1 MAYPMDWMI
10 AERERH
16 KTAQWSSSKPARL
29 TGMALPRRLQ
39 LDLAGAVGL
48 MMLPWAVRAQQPVA
62 SVPTSGVSLKGAM
75 TVADG
80 RATLANNGEV
90 TAGDKA
96 ATVTLQRG
104 GTMLLC
110 ASTAVQI
117 AKDSTRAAPGDAGLL
132 FSLNRGAFETS
143 YTPGAYSDVILT
155 PDLRLLVSGP
165 GQANVKVR
173 VNGQGD
179 TCVDNPGEHAPYVIA
194 SSLADGGA
202 YRVRP
207 GQRVLFVGGSLQ
219 QVVDNEQEPCGCPPV
234 VPVAMAGNDKSGG
247 PSSTAADTAF
257 PTAVSE
263 GLQAP
268 PTLAGSPPVVLPG
281 EAHAQVSAT
290 LSSATPPG
298 PPPAAARSP
307 ATKIVTPA
315 AIPAPVVP
323 VATQQKPRGLFGNIG
338 HFFAK
343 VFGAS

>member
-1 MAYPMDWMI
+1 MDWI
-10 AERERH
+10 LAKREPH
-16 KTAQWSSSKPARL
+16 HTAQRSSSRL
-29 TGMALPRRLQ
+29 LFGAVRLKNMALPNHLRL
-39 LDLAGAVGL
+39 DVASMVGCIFL
-48 MMLPWAVRAQQPVA
+48 LPWAAWAQVPVA

-80 RATLANNGEV
+80 RAVLANNGEV

-96 ATVTLQRG
+96 ATITLQRG
-104 GTMLLC
+104 GTMLVC
-110 ASTAVQI
+110 ASTSVQI
-117 AKDSTRAAPGDAGLL
+117 AKDSTRVAPGDAGLL

-165 GQANVKVR
+165 GESKVKVR

-207 GQRVLFVGGSLQ
+207 GQRVLFVAGSLQ
-219 QVVDNEQEPCGCPPV
+219 QVVDNEQEPCGCPPE
-234 VPVAMAGNDKSGG
+234 VPVGVAANGKSGG

-257 PTAVSE
+257 PVAVSE

-268 PTLAGSPPVVLPG
+268 PTLAGSPPVVAPG
-281 EAHAQVSAT
+281 QAHAQVSAT
-290 LSSATPPG
+290 LSSSTPPV
-298 PPPAAARSP
+298 PPPA
-307 ATKIVTPA
+307 TPA
-315 AIPAPVVP
+315 KAPAASPVPVVP
-323 VATQQKPRGLFGNIG
+323 PQPVQPVQARPRGLFGNIG